1 MSGKKTGNRYLI
13 SVKREYKEDM
23 LKWFRGHGA
32 AQYFRQSTSELWTPP
47 FSELTCAQY
56 GAFRR
61 ILMMIARHKDSLT
74 TGNVMTTK
82 KELKSFGISCHLLE
96 QLKTKTDVLD
106 IFLMAD
112 HGEIKDLPW
121 D

>member
-1 MSGKKTGNRYLI
+1 MVSGTWRCAI
-13 SVKREYKEDM
+13 
-23 LKWFRGHGA
+23 
-32 AQYFRQSTSELWTPP
+32 P